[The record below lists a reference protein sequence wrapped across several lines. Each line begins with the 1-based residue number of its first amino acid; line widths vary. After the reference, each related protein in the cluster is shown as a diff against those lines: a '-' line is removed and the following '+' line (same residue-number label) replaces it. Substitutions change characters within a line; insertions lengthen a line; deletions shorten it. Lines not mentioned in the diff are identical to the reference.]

1 MKEFATRL
9 VADSS
14 VAFIS
19 MNYELAP
26 DAPYPSQLQQVN
38 ELVQFLLEKKQAY
51 PMLDLSKLFI
61 GGDSA
66 GAQIALQYATVQTN
80 ANYAKELGMTAAL
93 PASHLKG
100 TLSYCGPVDLKQMA
114 NQQSDNRFMKF
125 FVKTVAW
132 SLLGTK
138 DWQTSAE
145 LQEVSLVDKVTKE
158 FPRRI

>member
-1 MKEFATRL
+1 
-9 VADSS
+9 
-14 VAFIS
+14 
-19 MNYELAP
+19 
-26 DAPYPSQLQQVN
+26 
-38 ELVQFLLEKKQAY
+38 
-51 PMLDLSKLFI
+51 MLDLSKLFI

-125 FVKTVAW
+125 SLKQWLGPCSALKT
-132 SLLGTK
+132 G
-138 DWQTSAE
+138 
-145 LQEVSLVDKVTKE
+145 
-158 FPRRI
+158 RRVRNCKK